1 MTEQAAAA
9 PLLQYQ
15 LEMLKL
21 ETQVA
26 NETIRQMDDIS
37 KNLKEWA
44 ITVWA
49 AAVGGA
55 LVTPRLGTYVAVT
68 AVVPL
73 LFWLVDTQHHV
84 IQRKFIWRVL
94 RLCDFLNSEALD
106 KSIAAGRIVGL
117 SVMDLASRRE
127 RSAEYHHFV
136 RFGRIACFPALSIL
150 YGGLILMSLGL
161 GVFSGW
167 WQ

>member
-49 AAVGGA
+49 AGVGGA
-55 LVTPRLGTYVAVT
+55 LVTKPLAAYVSMT

-94 RLCDFLNSEALD
+94 RLCDFLNGEALET
-106 KSIAAGRIVGL
+106 SLAAGRLVGF
-117 SVMDLASRRE
+117 SVMDLSSRRE
-127 RSAEYHHFV
+127 RSAEYHQFI
-136 RFGRIACFPALSIL
+136 RFERIACFPTLSIL
-150 YGGLILMSLGL
+150 YGGLTLMSLGL
-161 GVFSGW
+161 GVLTWW